1 MVFRTDTC
9 NNRKIANFTFSC
21 LYARPFKVVGLLK
34 FWKLLSNSKA
44 TVNLENVNSLSNP
57 NVKPQN
63 GVAYK
68 KKRVCFLIFR
78 NIQKQPPEVFYTN
91 RCS

>member
-1 MVFRTDTC
+1 MVFRADTG
-9 NNRKIANFTFSC
+9 NNRKIVNFTFSC
-21 LYARPFKVVGLLK
+21 LYARPFKVVGLIK

-63 GVAYK
+63 EVAF
-68 KKRVCFLIFR
+68 KRNV
-78 NIQKQPPEVFYTN
+78 YA
-91 RCS
+91 S